1 VSSQYNRS
9 PNPSVE
15 SPESISRDDS
25 RSFSSSYSG
34 DTSGKGTTM
43 TEQPYWTADN
53 LEEVVSQ
60 RAKILGPSVWAA
72 ATPDPR
78 PVISFAGGLP
88 DIPSLPGE
96 LLLRAAR
103 AVIDR
108 EQKEALEYG
117 GTFGPTPLRAAIAER
132 SSTIEGIRVGVE
144 NVIIS
149 SGSAH
154 AIGMVCETLLDPGD
168 TVLVESPNFPGSM
181 RTFKSFGAEQVAVP
195 LDEYGLRVDAL
206 EEALTRL
213 RDSGKRAKFI
223 YCIPTHQ
230 NPAGCTLDL
239 ARREKLLELAREF
252 NTFILEDDAYGELW
266 FETPPPPSLYALSNG
281 DHGIKISSFSK
292 ILATG
297 LRMGWAMG
305 PAPLVS
311 RMAAVRF
318 DMGTS
323 PFQGRVIA
331 ETIRNGDLDR
341 HIDKL
346 RGIYLRKLQRVE
358 AGLKTYCDD
367 YCSYTRPQGG
377 FFLWL
382 QLRPGMSSRDVAVA
396 ANERGVIVGQG
407 PQFFADG
414 KATNHVRLAFSYVSI
429 EDIEEGIHR
438 LGEAMAE
445 VAARAAA
452 K

>member
-1 VSSQYNRS
+1 MA
-9 PNPSVE
+9 
-15 SPESISRDDS
+15 D
-25 RSFSSSYSG
+25 
-34 DTSGKGTTM
+34 
-43 TEQPYWTADN
+43 QPYWDADN
-53 LEEVVSQ
+53 IEQVVSA
-60 RAKILGPSVWAA
+60 RAKILGPAVWAA

-96 LLLRAAR
+96 ALLKAAR

-117 GTFGPTPLRAAIAER
+117 GTFGALPLRQEIARR
-132 SSTIEGIRVGVE
+132 SSVIEGIPVGVDQ
-144 NVIIS
+144 VIIS

-181 RTFKSFGAEQVAVP
+181 RTIRSFGARQVAVP
-195 LDEYGLRVDAL
+195 MDEDGLRVDVL
-206 EEALTRL
+206 ETEMKKLAEA
-213 RDSGKRAKFI
+213 GQRAKFI

-230 NPAGCTLDL
+230 NPAGCTLPI
-239 ARREKLLELAREF
+239 ARREKMVELARQYD
-252 NTFILEDDAYGELW
+252 TFILEDDAYGELW
-266 FETPPPPSLYALSNG
+266 FQDSPPPSLFALSNG
-281 DHGIKISSFSK
+281 DHGIKVSSFSK

-297 LRMGWAMG
+297 LRMGWTMG
-305 PAPLVS
+305 PSALIS
-311 RMAAVRF
+311 RMASVRY

-323 PFQGRVIA
+323 PFLGRVIA

-341 HIDKL
+341 HITNL
-346 RGIYLRKLQRVE
+346 RGIYLRKLERVE
-358 AGLKTYCDD
+358 DALSRYCGDYATYR
-367 YCSYTRPQGG
+367 RPLGG

-382 QLRPGMSSRDVAVA
+382 QLRPGLNSRDVAQA
-396 ANERGVIVGQG
+396 ANEKGVIVGQG

-414 KATNHVRLAFSYVSI
+414 QATNHIRLAFSYVAM
-429 EDIEEGIHR
+429 EDIEEGVHR

-445 VAARAAA
+445 VAARTAA

>member
-1 VSSQYNRS
+1 MSN
-9 PNPSVE
+9 E
-15 SPESISRDDS
+15 
-25 RSFSSSYSG
+25 
-34 DTSGKGTTM
+34 T
-43 TEQPYWTADN
+43 YWTPEH

-60 RAKILGPSVWAA
+60 RARILGPTVWAA
-72 ATPDPR
+72 ATPDR
-78 PVISFAGGLP
+78 GPVISFAGGLP
-88 DIPSLPGE
+88 DIPSLPGD
-96 LLLRAAR
+96 LLVKATRTVL
-103 AVIDR
+103 DR

-117 GTFGPTPLRAAIAER
+117 GTFGPHPLRAAIAER
-132 SSTIEGIRVGVE
+132 SSRIEGIPVSIDQ
-144 NVIIS
+144 VIVS

-181 RTFKSFGAEQVAVP
+181 RTIKSFGAEQVAVP
-195 LDEYGLRVDAL
+195 MDEYGLRVDLL
-206 EEALTRL
+206 EDELKKLQDA
-213 RDSGKRAKFI
+213 GKRAKFI

-239 ARREKLLELAREF
+239 KRRERLLALAQQY

-266 FETPPPPSLYALSNG
+266 FETVPPPSLFALSNG
-281 DHGIKISSFSK
+281 DHGVKVSSFSK
-292 ILATG
+292 IIATG

-305 PAPLVS
+305 PTPLIS

-331 ETIRNGDLDR
+331 EMITNGDLDR
-341 HIDKL
+341 HIERL
-346 RGIYLRKLQRVE
+346 RGIYLRKLERVE
-358 AGLKTYCDD
+358 SALKD
-367 YCSYTRPQGG
+367 YCASYCTYERPQGG

-382 QLRPGMSSRDVAVA
+382 LLRPGMSSRDVQVA

-414 KATNHVRLAFSYVSI
+414 KATNHVRLAFSYVAM

-445 VAARAAA
+445 VAARSSA

>member
-1 VSSQYNRS
+1 M
-9 PNPSVE
+9 
-15 SPESISRDDS
+15 DD
-25 RSFSSSYSG
+25 
-34 DTSGKGTTM
+34 
-43 TEQPYWTADN
+43 QPYWNADN
-53 LEEVVSQ
+53 IEQVVSA
-60 RAKILGPSVWAA
+60 RAKILGPTVWAA

-96 LLLRAAR
+96 ALLKAAR

-117 GTFGPTPLRAAIAER
+117 GTFGALPLRQEIARR
-132 SSTIEGIRVGVE
+132 STGIEGIPVGVDQ
-144 NVIIS
+144 VIIS

-181 RTFKSFGAEQVAVP
+181 RTIRSFGARQVAIP
-195 LDEYGLRVDAL
+195 MDEDGIRVDVL
-206 EEALTRL
+206 ETEMKKLA
-213 RDSGKRAKFI
+213 DAGQRAKFI

-230 NPAGCTLDL
+230 NPAGCTLPV
-239 ARREKLLELAREF
+239 ARREKMVELARRY

-266 FETPPPPSLYALSNG
+266 FQDSPPPSLFALSNG
-281 DHGIKISSFSK
+281 DHGIKVSSFSK

-297 LRMGWAMG
+297 LRMGWTMG
-305 PAPLVS
+305 PPPLIS
-311 RMAAVRF
+311 RMASVRY

-323 PFQGRVIA
+323 PFLGRVIA

-341 HIDKL
+341 HIANL
-346 RGIYLRKLQRVE
+346 RGIYQRKLERVE
-358 AGLKTYCDD
+358 DALSRYCGD
-367 YCSYTRPQGG
+367 YTNYRRPLGG

-382 QLRPGMSSRDVAVA
+382 HLRPGLNSRDVAQA
-396 ANERGVIVGQG
+396 ANEKGVIVGQG

-414 KATNHVRLAFSYVSI
+414 QATNHIRLAFSYVAM
-429 EDIEEGIHR
+429 EDIEEGVHR

-445 VAARAAA
+445 VAARTPA

>member
-1 VSSQYNRS
+1 
-9 PNPSVE
+9 
-15 SPESISRDDS
+15 
-25 RSFSSSYSG
+25 
-34 DTSGKGTTM
+34 M
-43 TEQPYWTADN
+43 TEQYWDSEH
-53 LEEVVSQ
+53 LEDVVSL
-60 RAKILGPSVWAA
+60 RAKILGPQVWAA

-96 LLLRAAR
+96 ILLRAAR
-103 AVIDR
+103 TVIDR

-117 GTFGPTPLRAAIAER
+117 GTYGATPLRTAIAER
-132 SSTIEGIRVGVE
+132 SSVIEGIPVGIE

-154 AIGMVCETLLDPGD
+154 GIGMVCETLLNPGD

-195 LDEYGLRVDAL
+195 MDELGLRVDLL
-206 EEALTRL
+206 EEELKKLA
-213 RDSGKRAKFI
+213 DAGKRAKFI
-223 YCIPTHQ
+223 YSIPTHQ

-239 ARREKLLELAREF
+239 QRRERMLELAQEHH
-252 NTFILEDDAYGELW
+252 TFVLEDDAYGELW
-266 FETPPPPSLYALSNG
+266 FETPPPPSLFALSNG
-281 DHGIKISSFSK
+281 DHGIKVSSFSK

-297 LRMGWAMG
+297 LRMGWVMG
-305 PAPLVS
+305 PPALIS

-341 HIDKL
+341 HITNL
-346 RGIYLRKLQRVE
+346 RGIYLRKLERVE
-358 AGLKTYCDD
+358 AALKNYCAD
-367 YCSYTRPQGG
+367 YCTYTRPQGG

-382 QLRPGMSSRDVAVA
+382 QLRPGMNSRDVAIA
-396 ANERGVIVGQG
+396 ANERAVIVGQG

-414 KATNHVRLAFSYVSI
+414 KATNHVRLAFSYVAM

-438 LGEAMAE
+438 LGEAMSE
-445 VAARAAA
+445 VAARSSA

>member
-1 VSSQYNRS
+1 MGANMS
-9 PNPSVE
+9 
-15 SPESISRDDS
+15 
-25 RSFSSSYSG
+25 
-34 DTSGKGTTM
+34 
-43 TEQPYWTADN
+43 TENYWTPER

-60 RAKILGPSVWAA
+60 RAKMLGPSVWAA

-96 LLLRAAR
+96 ILLKASR

-117 GTFGPTPLRAAIAER
+117 GTFGPYPLRTAIAER
-132 SSTIEGIRVGVE
+132 SSAIEGMPVGVE
-144 NVIIS
+144 QVIIT

-154 AIGMVCETLLDPGD
+154 GIGMVCETLLDSGD

-181 RTFKSFGAEQVAVP
+181 RTIRSFGAELVSVP
-195 LDEYGLRVDAL
+195 MDEYGLRVDELETAL
-206 EEALTRL
+206 KRL
-213 RDSGKRAKFI
+213 ADAGKHAKFI

-239 ARREKLLELAREF
+239 ERRERLLELAREY
-252 NTFILEDDAYGELW
+252 NTFVLEDDAYGELW
-266 FETPPPPSLYALSNG
+266 FETPPPPSIFALSNG
-281 DHGIKISSFSK
+281 DHGVKVSSFSK

-305 PAPLVS
+305 PAALIS
-311 RMAAVRF
+311 RMSAVRF

-323 PFQGRVIA
+323 PFMGRVIA

-341 HIDKL
+341 HVAHL
-346 RGIYLRKLQRVE
+346 RGIYLRKLERVE
-358 AGLKTYCDD
+358 AALKEHCAPYA
-367 YCSYTRPQGG
+367 SYVRPQGG

-382 QLRPGMSSRDVAVA
+382 ALRPGMGSRDVQLA

-414 KATNHVRLAFSYVSI
+414 EATNHIRLAFSYVAM

-445 VAARAAA
+445 VAERNAA